1 MIRSNTDSP
10 ADVISWMESE
20 AASLWPALL
29 GSLSYRRTRCGQPNC
44 AACLSGDQ
52 HRSYVL
58 YGRHKGR
65 RFAIYV
71 PEELAEEVRRAVDN
85 GRALQDLLMQA
96 GPRYVKALKRVRKS
110 KPTQK
115 SQRKNKNG

>member
-1 MIRSNTDSP
+1 
-10 ADVISWMESE
+10 MEGE

-29 GSLSYRRTRCGQPNC
+29 GSLSYRRTRCRQPNC
-44 AACLSGDQ
+44 AACLSGEQ

-71 PEELAEEVRRAVDN
+71 PEELVEEVRRAVDN

-96 GPRYVKALKRVRKS
+96 GPRYVKALKRARKS

-115 SQRKNKNG
+115 SKRKNKNG

>member
-1 MIRSNTDSP
+1 MQ
-10 ADVISWMESE
+10 SE
-20 AASLWPALL
+20 AASLWPASL

-44 AACLSGDQ
+44 AACLSGEQ
-52 HRSYVL
+52 HRS
-58 YGRHKGR
+58 RHKGR

-110 KPTQK
+110 KPRQK
-115 SQRKNKNG
+115 SKRKNG

>member
-10 ADVISWMESE
+10 ADVVSWMESE
-20 AASLWPALL
+20 AASLWPASL

-44 AACLSGDQ
+44 PACLSGEQ

-71 PEELAEEVRRAVDN
+71 PEDLVEEVRRAVDN

-96 GPRYVKALKRVRKS
+96 GPRYVKALKRAQKS
-110 KPTQK
+110 KPRQK
-115 SQRKNKNG
+115 SKRKNG